1 MVFCILLG
9 YTREALESIIKIC
22 RSKNILETYIK
33 QRETELMDI
42 MTALFSQE
50 YATEQYG
57 MIREQKGRKK
67 GRKEGRKLG
76 RNEGRKEER
85 KEIVKQM
92 LHLKM
97 DMATICQ
104 VTGFSEAEVKAI
116 EDGIP
121 HPPLTRPPLPTGE
134 D

>member
-1 MVFCILLG
+1 
-9 YTREALESIIKIC
+9 
-22 RSKNILETYIK
+22 
-33 QRETELMDI
+33 MDI

-57 MIREQKGRKK
+57 MLREQKGR
-67 GRKEGRKLG
+67 
-76 RNEGRKEER
+76 NEMG

-92 LHLKM
+92 LHLNM

-121 HPPLTRPPLPTGE
+121 HPPLTRHPLPTGE
-134 D
+134 G

>member
-1 MVFCILLG
+1 
-9 YTREALESIIKIC
+9 
-22 RSKNILETYIK
+22 
-33 QRETELMDI
+33 MDI

-57 MIREQKGRKK
+57 MLREQKGRN
-67 GRKEGRKLG
+67 EG
-76 RNEGRKEER
+76 RNEMG

-92 LHLKM
+92 LHLNM

-121 HPPLTRPPLPTGE
+121 HPPLTRHPLPTGE
-134 D
+134 G